1 VELPSS
7 GVWTMPVNLWS
18 MSESILN
25 PDEAAA
31 RARAIIEAD
40 VNARVEAV
48 RVAAEAANEYDA
60 AEARVKDAATTHER
74 AWSAALATGW
84 SEKDLRAA
92 GVRAPGQTSP
102 RARKQRARTT
112 AATTTTE
119 G

>member
-1 VELPSS
+1 
-7 GVWTMPVNLWS
+7 

-40 VNARVEAV
+40 VDARVEAV
-48 RVAAEAANEYDA
+48 RQAANAANEYDEA
-60 AEARVKDAATTHER
+60 QARVKDAATAHER

-92 GVRAPGQTSP
+92 GVRAPGQTAP
-102 RARKQRARTT
+102 RARRPRARAG

>member
-1 VELPSS
+1 
-7 GVWTMPVNLWS
+7 
-18 MSESILN
+18 MSEFTGKTVLVTGGSGALGRSLVT
-25 PDEAAA
+25 AW
-31 RARAIIEAD
+31 
-40 VNARVEAV
+40 
-48 RVAAEAANEYDA
+48 
-60 AEARVKDAATTHER
+60 VKDAATTHER

-92 GVRAPGQTSP
+92 GVRAPGQTAP